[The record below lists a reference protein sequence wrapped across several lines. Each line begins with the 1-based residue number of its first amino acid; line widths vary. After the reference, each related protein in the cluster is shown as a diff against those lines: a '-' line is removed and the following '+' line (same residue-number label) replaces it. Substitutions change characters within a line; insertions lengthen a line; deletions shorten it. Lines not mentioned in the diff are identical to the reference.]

1 MNNVLLQR
9 LKEKMQS
16 QSINSVKCMYP
27 EELLDMLASY
37 DSQAM
42 DFIAWMNEE
51 RLLKYVYVV
60 KCACGEFVYV
70 YENRLF
76 NTNDDICC
84 SKCGNLLE
92 RDMIQRKGQ
101 LRYSLDKRS
110 IMDYCDDVV
119 QWRKRGYKQKIIPM
133 RVSEKVDGFTMAKK
147 KIFIGS
153 SKESI
158 EDMAIIAALIDSMG
172 AEARPWNSVTN
183 PVFIAGNYT
192 LDSLL
197 EVAEKV
203 DGAIFMFNAEDVTWY
218 TKRMKEANTVRD
230 NVLLEYGLFCG
241 KKGRKNVAFVCK
253 NNPKIA
259 SDLLGITYIDGD
271 ATESQIRIGLSSW
284 LKQF

>member
-9 LKEKMQS
+9 LKEKLQS

-60 KCACGEFVYV
+60 KCACGELVYV

-76 NTNDDICC
+76 NTNDDIYC

-92 RDMIQRKGQ
+92 RDIIQRKGQ

-110 IMDYCDDVV
+110 IMDYCDDVA

-133 RVSEKVDGFTMAKK
+133 RVSEKVEGFTMKK
-147 KIFIGS
+147 KIFLGS
-153 SKESI
+153 SMES
-158 EDMAIIAALIDSMG
+158 EEYMTMIAAMLDRLG
-172 AEARPWNSVTN
+172 AESRPWNSLKH

-197 EVAEKV
+197 EVAENV
-203 DGAIFMFNAEDVTWY
+203 DGAIFIFNAEDVTWY
-218 TKRMKEANTVRD
+218 TKRLKEENTVRD

-259 SDLLGITYIDGD
+259 SDLLGITYIDGN
-271 ATESQIRIGLSSW
+271 ASEPEIRMGLSGW
-284 LKQF
+284 LNQF